1 MAKASIVSLDQL
13 DAGFI
18 LTPERYD
25 SLRLQKEQSGSPICN
40 LCQIIN
46 KTLSRKNADISKAY
60 LIIDT
65 GDVKEGFVRYKK
77 TVDSTKIGSNKKLL
91 KVGDVIVSRLRPY
104 LRQVGYIDKALFDSL
119 PKNTI
124 VMCSTEF
131 YILRSESS
139 DISYIAPYLLTHY
152 SQNIL
157 NASQE
162 GGHHPRFTQ
171 NTLESLKVDTNT
183 LSLKVDISN
192 IFKQSI
198 SNLRE
203 GEQGIR
209 KLLDTSLLV

>member
-1 MAKASIVSLDQL
+1 MAKANIVSLDQL
-13 DAGFI
+13 DTGFI

-25 SLRLQKEQSGSPICN
+25 NLRLQKEQSGSPIFN
-40 LCQIIN
+40 LCQIIS
-46 KTLSRKNADISKAY
+46 KTLSPKKADISIPY

-91 KVGDVIVSRLRPY
+91 QVGDVIVSRLRPY
-104 LRQVGYIDKALFDSL
+104 LRQVGYIDKELFDSF
-119 PKNTI
+119 PENTI
-124 VMCSTEF
+124 LMCSTEF
-131 YILRSESS
+131 YILRSESN

-152 SQNIL
+152 CQSIL

-162 GGHHPRFTQ
+162 GGHHPRFIQ
-171 NTLESLKVDTNT
+171 STLESLKVNTNI
-183 LSLKVDISN
+183 LALKADISN